1 MIQLFDQ
8 KTFVRNGQILA
19 ENEHGEI
26 AYKEARKQT
35 LAAKILQAHNK
46 SSEPKK
52 LAITFDALASHDI
65 TYVNIIQTARAAGLK
80 EFPVPYVLTNCHNSL
95 CAVGGTINEDDHV
108 FGLQAAKKYGGI
120 YVPANLAV
128 IHQYMR
134 EMMARCGGMILGS
147 DSHTR
152 YGALGVLGVGEGGP
166 EIVRQ
171 LIGSTWDINIPEVI
185 AVWIDGAP
193 SPGVGP
199 QDVALAL
206 IGAVFKQGFVK
217 NKILEFMGPGI
228 SGLSM
233 DYRNGIDVMTTET
246 GCLSSIWP
254 TDAIVKNWLA
264 LHGREADYKEL
275 KLSAPA
281 AYDGLIKIDLSKVE
295 PMIALPFHPA
305 NTYTINN
312 FNAHAKELLKK
323 VDAEAAKLYGEA
335 GKKLNLAGKVKNGE
349 CIADQGIIAG
359 CAGGTFDNISYA
371 AVILG
376 DWTNQNPDFTFA
388 LYPASVPVAS
398 ELINN
403 GSTERLMSL
412 GAIVKTAFCGPCFGA
427 GDTPAHGALSIR
439 HTTRNF
445 PHREGS
451 KPGDGQIAAVALM
464 DARSIAASAANGG
477 RITPATDLDW
487 KADYL
492 KPKLTYHFNPAVY
505 ERRVYNGYKKA
516 QPMAELVYGP
526 NIADWPKMEPL
537 PEHLVLQVASVILDP
552 VTTTDELIPSGET
565 SSLRSN
571 PQKLAEHTLER
582 KDPGYVGRAKAMLSL
597 EKERLANPDNQEVL
611 AKIKGIIEQCKTQPV
626 AYQMLDIKEPLK
638 EIGIGSII
646 FAMKPGDGS
655 AREQAASSQRV
666 LGGFGNMAA
675 EYATKRYRS
684 NLINWG
690 LIPFIV
696 TAQIGHDLKPG
707 DYLVLP
713 HIRSYVFNGHP
724 EAFAALLHATDE
736 KPWSEQIVLGMKDL
750 TKEERE
756 IILAG
761 GLINYQKGDKQEIP
775 NILSQ
780 GYDSFGV

>member
-1 MIQLFDQ
+1 MHEVAGGAKMIQLSDQ
-8 KTFVRNGQILA
+8 KTVVANGRILA
-19 ENEHGEI
+19 AHESGGVDLEKG
-26 AYKEARKQT
+26 RKAT
-35 LAAKILQAHNK
+35 LAARILGAHDK
-46 SSEPKK
+46 SQDPSK
-52 LAITFDALASHDI
+52 LAIRFDKLASHDI

-80 EFPVPYVLTNCHNSL
+80 EFPVPYILTNCHNSL

-120 YVPANLAV
+120 FVPPHLAV
-128 IHQYMR
+128 LHQFIR
-134 EMMARCGGMILGS
+134 EMMTVCGGMILGS

-166 EIVRQ
+166 EVVKQ
-171 LIGSTWDINIPEVI
+171 LIGGTWDIPEPEVI
-185 AVWIDGAP
+185 AVWLDGVPA
-193 SPGVGP
+193 PGVGP

-206 IGAVFKQGFVK
+206 IGAVFEKGFVK

-228 SGLSM
+228 ASLSV

-254 TDAIVKNWLA
+254 TDAKVKEWLK
-264 LHGREADYKEL
+264 LHGRENDFSEL
-275 KLSAPA
+275 KLEETSV
-281 AYDGLIKIDLSKVE
+281 YDGLIKIDLARVE
-295 PMIALPFHPA
+295 PMIALPFHPG
-305 NTYTINN
+305 NVHTIKE
-312 FNAHAKELLKK
+312 FNSNARELLAE
-323 VDAEAAKLYGEA
+323 VDSEAAKLYGEA
-335 GKKLNLAGKVKNGE
+335 GSKLDLASKVKNGA

-359 CAGGTFDNISYA
+359 CAGGTFENISYA

-376 DWTNQNPDFTFA
+376 DWTRQNPDFTFA
-388 LYPASVPVAS
+388 LYPSSVPVAS
-398 ELINN
+398 ALINN
-403 GSTERLMSL
+403 GSTERLMTL
-412 GAIVKTAFCGPCFGA
+412 GAIVRTAFCGPCFGA
-427 GDTPAHGALSIR
+427 GDIPAHGALSIR

-464 DARSIAASAANGG
+464 DSRSIAASAANGG
-477 RITPATDLDW
+477 KITPATELDW
-487 KADYL
+487 SEAYL
-492 KPKLTYHFNPAVY
+492 KPDLVYHFNPHVY
-505 ERRVYNGYKKA
+505 KRRVYNGYGK
-516 QPMAELVYGP
+516 PEPDAELIFGP
-526 NIADWPKMEPL
+526 NIADWPTLEPL
-537 PEHLVLQVASVILDP
+537 PEHLILQVASVILDP

-582 KDPGYVGRAKAMLSL
+582 KDPAYVGRAKAMQKL
-597 EKERLANPDNQEVL
+597 EKERLKDPENREVL
-611 AKIKGIIEQCKTQPV
+611 AWVKDIIAQCSTQPV
-626 AYQMLDIKEPLK
+626 ASQMLETDEPLK
-638 EIGIGSII
+638 QIGIGSII

-655 AREQAASSQRV
+655 AREQAASCQKI

-675 EYATKRYRS
+675 QYATKRYRS

-690 LIPFIV
+690 MIPFVV

-707 DYLVLP
+707 DYLVIP

-724 EAFAALLHATDE
+724 EAFAALLHATAA
-736 KPWSEQIVLGMKDL
+736 KPWSEQIVLGMRGL

-761 GLINYQKGDKQEIP
+761 GLVNYQKGQA
-775 NILSQ
+775 
-780 GYDSFGV
+780 